1 MSRLD
6 EKRFKALKQEWIARF
21 DFNATCAIEDETGKG
36 FYEFV
41 APMLVQLD
49 PADLEDP
56 AKVMQAITGLRQSD
70 IRLLLFH
77 ALRGQHDVTLEDVGD
92 IIQDIGTPAAM
103 GVVAWAV
110 AQAMPTASDDPAEDE
125 GNAPRQTSR
134 TPRKPAAKRG

>member
-6 EKRFKALKQEWIARF
+6 EKRFRALKQDWIARF
-21 DFNATCAIEDETGKG
+21 DFNATCAIEEETGKG

-77 ALRGQHDVTLEDVGD
+77 ALRGQHDVTLEEVGD
-92 IIQDIGTPAAM
+92 IIQDIGTASAM

-110 AQAMPTASDDPAEDE
+110 AQAMPTQSDDAVEDE
-125 GNAPRQTSR
+125 GNEPRPTNR
-134 TPRKPAAKRG
+134 TPRKPAARRG